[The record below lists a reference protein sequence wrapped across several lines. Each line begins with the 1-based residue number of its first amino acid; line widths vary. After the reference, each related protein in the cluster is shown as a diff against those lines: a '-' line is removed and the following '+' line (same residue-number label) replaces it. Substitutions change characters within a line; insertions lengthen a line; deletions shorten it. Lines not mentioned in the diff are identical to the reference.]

1 MTDVEISNAAKDFL
15 NSIYQEYMDKLKN
28 GESLKQAMCFYNNIE
43 RKCKASSSM
52 PKEDV
57 DVILDEL
64 IQIHF
69 ARRINIIGDFE
80 LTTNAITYME
90 NRFKRKAKGLFDI
103 FSKFIP

>member
-15 NSIYQEYMDKLKN
+15 NGIYQEYIDKLKN
-28 GESLKQAMCFYNNIE
+28 GESLKQAMLFYNNIE
-43 RKCKASSSM
+43 RKCKTSLSM

-69 ARRINIIGDFE
+69 AKRVNIIGDFE
-80 LTTNAITYME
+80 LTAITYME
-90 NRFKRKAKGLFDI
+90 NRFKRNAKGLFDI